1 MCVAVKQC
9 EKLVT
14 DPPEDGIE
22 SGMGISRDAG
32 RSDGHDATGRRRDAG
47 GSVQRAAVGI
57 LSPRGNPCNILRP
70 DSGPGHDATGTER
83 ISFTAQTGLW
93 CLPVGSLHRSGA
105 DICDVL
111 ASDAALSTYA
121 GHGHSLVARKGR
133 PKKADAL
140 RKVALESF

>member
-1 MCVAVKQC
+1 MPALREGAILYSSCPFSYIALIQHVLVFVLQKL
-9 EKLVT
+9 EKKV
-14 DPPEDGIE
+14 
-22 SGMGISRDAG
+22 
-32 RSDGHDATGRRRDAG
+32 
-47 GSVQRAAVGI
+47 
-57 LSPRGNPCNILRP
+57 SPRAVTPVILRP
-70 DSGPGHDATGTER
+70 DSGPGHDATGMER